1 MDEGRGCEWARQAPE
16 QIAGTS
22 DQDNNHPHTSNKV
35 FPLQAGAR
43 LQWVSFRPLAWD
55 TSHPD
60 PTATAANE
68 AKMKEAFSRLPDPA
82 PYLVRYSGTLDEG
95 VFVEVE
101 GEENLNVSRA
111 IMAAVM
117 DRLKTGQIDVS
128 GIQDSAGEVRQSG
141 NDPAFWRNA
150 SNEPVRLALAAALG
164 RDISCKAAAF
174 FVAALAGEGEERY
187 RNGASIVALKGLR
200 SLIGRRVIY
209 VSNRNPF
216 LAEISSISTKANG
229 STRINFRNLHAPG
242 LPSAWPYSAPVP
254 DELIAEERLTVF
266 QELLDTESCYGYMGV
281 FELYS
286 NQSVIQQ
293 ICAIGE
299 KGGICSEMRGKLI
312 ARKQDHAGH

>member
-1 MDEGRGCEWARQAPE
+1 MARQSAPKAHSICE
-16 QIAGTS
+16 
-22 DQDNNHPHTSNKV
+22 
-35 FPLQAGAR
+35 
-43 LQWVSFRPLAWD
+43 FRGDA
-55 TSHPD
+55 TTD

-111 IMAAVM
+111 MMATLMACL
-117 DRLKTGQIDVS
+117 RTGQIDVS
-128 GIQDSAGEVRQSG
+128 GIQDSEGEERRSG

-150 SNEPVRLALAAALG
+150 SNEPVRMALSTALG
-164 RDISCKAAAF
+164 SNISCKAAAF

-187 RNGASIVALKGLR
+187 RNGASIIALKGLR

-216 LAEISSISTKANG
+216 LAELSSISTKANG
-229 STRINFRNLHAPG
+229 STRIIFRNLHAPG
-242 LPSAWPYSAPVP
+242 LPSAWPYSVPVP
-254 DELIAEERLTVF
+254 DELIAEERLMVF
-266 QELLDTESCYGYMGV
+266 QELLDSESCHGYMGV

-286 NQSVIQQ
+286 NPSSIERAVAAGESNRGFS
-293 ICAIGE
+293 AIRSALTEDKANTG
-299 KGGICSEMRGKLI
+299 
-312 ARKQDHAGH
+312 AA